1 VFHRKIDVRMVVWR
15 STPMQ
20 FEFAHTDTNL
30 AYRKLIVE
38 LRSAAIDCLSR
49 SFRKDK
55 AGANLY
61 QTLC

>member
-15 STPMQ
+15 Q
-20 FEFAHTDTNL
+20 HADAVEFAHTDTNL